1 MACFH
6 RWASRPPTLPIF
18 PNKTFIV
25 DVWGG
30 SWFAQ
35 IQWPSRAAEETQ
47 AMNEQILQEISE
59 FCRSRGLA
67 ESTFGRRAV
76 NDGKLASRLR
86 NGGRITTDTLD
97 RIRAFMARNSDGAPA
112 RRRVLFEPTPPGV
125 LPVVKPAAPPVASGM
140 SGEDP
145 QRNFRFFDN
154 RQKYLL
160 FVNTCSEKWVVASR
174 VSLELANI
182 HPRPPAVRVFDAG
195 VGDGTV
201 LARVMR
207 SMHDRF
213 PTTPFYIV
221 GKEISLEDIRLT
233 LHKMAD
239 RFVEHP
245 STVLVLTNL
254 AYAEAPWLAVKS
266 LSAATSLV
274 WKELAM
280 DGSTAHSL
288 EKQIT
293 DLEPFLAEN
302 WKARVSAKSGNP
314 VYERPVILVIYRN
327 DHRFLLDQIVPKPGG
342 TVANYDLVI
351 ASQPYRARASLEFKA
366 KRVIAPLAKALGPG
380 GRLIAI
386 HSHGNDP
393 GMEIIQ
399 KVWPGDNP
407 FLHDRHQI
415 MKAVKHELGP
425 AGRDLNFNAYAD
437 NRSLFRYDMH
447 TLPSEITQESS
458 IGTSTLFAA
467 WNAAIYVAQVE
478 DHRVAEAAADGRYLA
493 ATSEVLQKHGALWFF
508 DESYVISRR
517 RE

>member
-1 MACFH
+1 
-6 RWASRPPTLPIF
+6 
-18 PNKTFIV
+18 
-25 DVWGG
+25 
-30 SWFAQ
+30 
-35 IQWPSRAAEETQ
+35 
-47 AMNEQILQEISE
+47 MNEQILQEISD
-59 FCRSRGLA
+59 FCRQRGLA

-86 NGGRITTDTLD
+86 NGGRITTDTLE
-97 RIRAFMARNSDGAPA
+97 RIRTFMANNTDATPG
-112 RRRVLFEPTPPGV
+112 RRRVLFDPPPQQA
-125 LPVVKPAAPPVASGM
+125 LPVVTPPPPSVANGHSGD
-140 SGEDP
+140 DP

-160 FVNTCSEKWVVASR
+160 FVNTCSEKWEIAER
-174 VSLELANI
+174 VGLELGNI

-207 SMHDRF
+207 NMHDRF
-213 PTTPFYIV
+213 PTMPFYIV

-254 AYAEAPWLAVKS
+254 AYADAPWLAAKS

-280 DGSTAHSL
+280 DGSTAHAF
-288 EKQIT
+288 EEQIT

-302 WKARVSAKSGNP
+302 WKARVSPKSGNP

-327 DHRFLLDQIVPKPGG
+327 DHKFLLDQVVPKPGG
-342 TVANYDLVI
+342 TVADYDLVI
-351 ASQPYRARASLEFKA
+351 ASQPYRARATLDFKA
-366 KRVIAPLAKALGPG
+366 RRVLAPLARALGPG
-380 GRLIAI
+380 GRMLVI
-386 HSHGNDP
+386 HSYGHDP
-393 GMEIIQ
+393 GMEIIRR
-399 KVWPGDNP
+399 VWPDDNP
-407 FLHDRHQI
+407 FVHSRHDLL
-415 MKAVKHELGP
+415 KEVKHELGP
-425 AGRDLNFNAYAD
+425 AARDLNFNAYSD
-437 NRSLFRYDMH
+437 QRSLFRYVMH
-447 TLPSEITQESS
+447 TLPSEISSHASS

-478 DHRVAEAAADGRYLA
+478 DDRLSNVQSDNRYVEATRD
-493 ATSEVLQKHGALWFF
+493 VLQKHGGLWFY
-508 DESYVISRR
+508 DESFVISRR